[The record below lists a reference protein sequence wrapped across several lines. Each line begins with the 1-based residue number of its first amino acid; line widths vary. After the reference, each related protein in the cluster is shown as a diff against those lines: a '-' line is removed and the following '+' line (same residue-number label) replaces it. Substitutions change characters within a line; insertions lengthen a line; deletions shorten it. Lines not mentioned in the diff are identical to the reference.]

1 MSDGQEGF
9 GTRGGNGHPYKSK
22 PGSQNPLAFHF
33 GGLQNL
39 LKLRT
44 TFKFNERLSG
54 LVGADVNVQQQTA
67 FPVALLQYQ
76 IIGKGRHWGVLQ
88 ASTTGLTIKKPFK
101 FQKKDFSCKITP
113 KAGYTFQG
121 RKELGL
127 DVNSVKP
134 WQAVLIGAV
143 GIVALGRPVTGSK
156 RYPDFTLTLPGMRG
170 KKGLAQGEANVTVQ
184 RSRNG
189 LSVSLNQFNGVLNL

>member
-76 IIGKGRHWGVLQ
+76 
-88 ASTTGLTIKKPFK
+88 
-101 FQKKDFSCKITP
+101 
-113 KAGYTFQG
+113 
-121 RKELGL
+121 
-127 DVNSVKP
+127 
-134 WQAVLIGAV
+134 V
-143 GIVALGRPVTGSK
+143 G
-156 RYPDFTLTLPGMRG
+156 TLPVP
-170 KKGLAQGEANVTVQ
+170 LAQVLHRAQYGSPSSTMSLC
-184 RSRNG
+184 RSLVRAG
-189 LSVSLNQFNGVLNL
+189 TGAYCKPAPQA